1 MKNNLFKK
9 LGRNAEPDDL
19 DEGYNDDYYG
29 TAYRSD
35 YSTSPARRAE
45 RDEDEAM
52 PAARPAAPVT
62 VQRPVAR
69 PAAPKQ
75 PVRKPAP
82 KKTVVKY
89 FTPADSNAGRR
100 IVAHLVDGAIVVVN
114 ISQLDRASFVRL
126 FDYIMGAVQALDGEM
141 NKIDK
146 TSVVFAPHGTDIS
159 DFAPDADEGD
169 AEEDEQETD
178 EDESAYGED
187 AYDESDEEADTLEDE
202 TEEVDVDDD
211 GDYEEDYEEDDEA

>member
-29 TAYRSD
+29 TAYRND
-35 YSTSPARRAE
+35 YSTQPARRAD
-45 RDEDEAM
+45 RDEDEVT
-52 PAARPAAPVT
+52 PVARPAAPAA
-62 VQRPVAR
+62 VQRPAAR

-75 PVRKPAP
+75 PARKPAP

-100 IVAHLVDGAIVVVN
+100 IVAHLADGAIVVVN
-114 ISQLDRASFVRL
+114 ISKLDRASFVRL

-159 DFAPDADEGD
+159 DFAPGDDEEEAAEDAEEGD
-169 AEEDEQETD
+169 AE
-178 EDESAYGED
+178 YGED
-187 AYDESDEEADTLEDE
+187 AYEESDDGEDADLSDDEADETDE
-202 TEEVDVDDD
+202 DDD